1 MKSPNNSKLPLHFDS
16 KCTTILYCS
25 SRITSDTS
33 FYDSWRTEDSGKGK
47 KREGKKSLLQVDGV
61 VKSPMSMAYQVFPLV
76 IEDFPTLFSAT
87 KSR

>member
-1 MKSPNNSKLPLHFDS
+1 M
-16 KCTTILYCS
+16 I
-25 SRITSDTS
+25 
-33 FYDSWRTEDSGKGK
+33 SWRTEDSGKGK

-61 VKSPMSMAYQVFPLV
+61 VKNPMSMAYQVFPLV

>member
-1 MKSPNNSKLPLHFDS
+1 M
-16 KCTTILYCS
+16 I
-25 SRITSDTS
+25 
-33 FYDSWRTEDSGKGK
+33 SWTEDSGKGK

>member
-1 MKSPNNSKLPLHFDS
+1 LYTSIPNVPLFCTVQVVLLLIHHFM
-16 KCTTILYCS
+16 I
-25 SRITSDTS
+25 
-33 FYDSWRTEDSGKGK
+33 SWRTEDSGKGK

>member
-1 MKSPNNSKLPLHFDS
+1 DEH
-16 KCTTILYCS
+16 
-25 SRITSDTS
+25 ITSVQVAKFS
-33 FYDSWRTEDSGKGK
+33 VPLQTEDSGKGK